1 MFEGEEPVDFG
12 DRTATLGILEPV
24 DVEVDVERGE
34 PMSRSRKVDAHATP
48 AAKRRARA
56 MLKKLR
62 AEHPDAHCALDHA
75 SPFQLVV
82 ATILSAQCTDER
94 VNKVT
99 PALFRTYRN
108 AKALGNAPDGE
119 LEEIIRST
127 GFFRAKARNLRGLGR
142 TLTERFEGRVPDR
155 MVDLLT
161 LPGVARKTANVVLG
175 VAFEKAEGVVVDT
188 HVRRLATRMGFTQN
202 NAPEKIEQDL
212 MALFPRKDW
221 IDLSHV
227 LIFHG
232 RRICQARKPRCE
244 ICPVKGSCLFAS
256 GK

>member
-1 MFEGEEPVDFG
+1 VDFG
-12 DRTATLGILEPV
+12 ERTATLEILDP
-24 DVEVDVERGE
+24 VEVDGQRGE
-34 PMSRSRKVDAHATP
+34 PMTRSRKTEAGATP

-62 AEHPDAHCALDHA
+62 AAHPDAHCALDHGN
-75 SPFQLVV
+75 PFQLVV

-99 PALFRTYRN
+99 PRLFRKYGS
-108 AKALGNAPDGE
+108 AGALGRAPDGE

-127 GFFRAKARNLRGLGR
+127 GFFRAKSRNLRGLGR
-142 TLTERFEGRVPDR
+142 TLAERFDGRVPDR
-155 MVDLLT
+155 MADLLE

-188 HVRRLATRMGFTQN
+188 HVSRLATRMGFTRN
-202 NAPEKIEQDL
+202 TSAEKIEQDL

-244 ICPVKGSCLFAS
+244 TCPVKGSCLYA
-256 GK
+256 GEKK